1 MKRSAALMFS
11 LALAA
16 CGGGTEPATE
26 APATPAQQGPAALT
40 AGWTATEGI
49 ATPESVFYDPAS
61 GAIFASQIDGAPDGR
76 DGNGRIARLNAD
88 GSVANANFVTGLN
101 APKGLR
107 VCDGTLWTAD
117 IDEVIAIDAATGAI
131 RTRTKID
138 GAMFLNDVAC
148 AGGTAYVTDMMANKI
163 HSVTNGTAMVVA
175 EGADLSFPNGLL
187 VDGNA
192 LIVGSWGSQPRP
204 DFSTEV
210 PGHIYRYDLQSKQ
223 KTNITQA
230 PLGNIDGLESDG
242 RGGFIATDYV
252 AGKLFHV
259 SADGSVKELRQFM
272 PGAADIGY
280 DAAARIV
287 LVPHM
292 NENQVAAYDISAVLP

>member
-1 MKRSAALMFS
+1 MTRAAAVTLSM
-11 LALAA
+11 ALAA
-16 CGGGTEPATE
+16 CGGGTPTTESEPA
-26 APATPAQQGPAALT
+26 APAQAAPAGLT

-49 ATPESVFYDPAS
+49 ATPESVFYDAAS

-131 RTRTKID
+131 QNRTRID

-148 AGGTAYVTDMMANKI
+148 AGATAYVTDMMANKI
-163 HSVTNGTAMVVA
+163 YSVTNGAATVAA
-175 EGADLSFPNGLL
+175 EGDLSFPNGLL
-187 VDGNA
+187 VDGNT
-192 LIVGSWGSQPRP
+192 LIVGSWGSQPRA
-204 DFSTEV
+204 DFTTEV
-210 PGHIYRYDLQSKQ
+210 PGHIYRYDLQTKQ
-223 KTNITQA
+223 KTNVTQQ

-252 AGKLFHV
+252 AGKLYHV
-259 SADGSVKELRQFM
+259 GADGAVKELRQFM

-280 DAAARIV
+280 DATSRIV

-292 NENQVAAYDISAVLP
+292 NENQVAAYDISADLP

>member
-1 MKRSAALMFS
+1 MKRAAAVTLAT
-11 LALAA
+11 ALAA
-16 CGGGTEPATE
+16 CGGATEPATGTTAA
-26 APATPAQQGPAALT
+26 APEPGPAALT

-76 DGNGRIARLNAD
+76 DGNGRIVRLNAD
-88 GSVANANFVTGLN
+88 GSVANASFVTGLN

-131 RTRTKID
+131 RNRTKID

-148 AGGTAYVTDMMANKI
+148 AGGTAYVTDMMGNKV
-163 HSVTNGTAMVVA
+163 HSVTGGTATVVA
-175 EGADLSFPNGLL
+175 EGAELSFPNGLL
-187 VDGNA
+187 VEGNT
-192 LIVGSWGSQPRP
+192 LIVGSWGSQPRA

-210 PGHIYRYDLQSKQ
+210 PGHIYRYDLQTKQ

-230 PLGNIDGLESDG
+230 PLGNVDGLESDG
-242 RGGFIATDYV
+242 RGGFIASDYL

-259 SADGSVKELRQFM
+259 AADGTVKELRQFM

-280 DAAARIV
+280 DAASRIV

-292 NENQVAAYDISAVLP
+292 NENRVAAYDISADLP